1 MASLHLFKSTVLV
14 KAQTATLEDPTT
26 IELARAC
33 CHQASITDLAKV
45 EKFTLR
51 VIRHWY
57 CVSQREFIR
66 SIKST
71 LYISDALALRVK
83 LKALAKKA
91 ENATAF
97 VATEGEFSVNDQNA
111 AAFALGAGAGVD
123 QQAEAEAEAEAHH
136 TQPQDHGTQRNAN
149 KDEVV
154 QHAP

>member
-1 MASLHLFKSTVLV
+1 
-14 KAQTATLEDPTT
+14 
-26 IELARAC
+26 
-33 CHQASITDLAKV
+33 V

-57 CVSQREFIR
+57 RVSQQEFIR

-71 LYISDALALRVK
+71 LCISDALALRVK

-111 AAFALGAGAGVD
+111 AAFALGAVAGVD
-123 QQAEAEAEAEAHH
+123 QQAQAEAEAHH

-149 KDEVV
+149 KGEVV